1 MSDEIKVTNSGNA
14 SVDSEEALKETS
26 LDLSDLANEAIE
38 RGGLDKA
45 TLLQLVD
52 APFEDVCAA
61 ANDIRKRCCGD
72 AFELCSI
79 MNVKSGK
86 CSENCKFCAQSAS
99 WNTEVEC
106 YPFVDSQEIVAQAQA
121 DAHAGSHR
129 FSYVASGQRISKA
142 DIDRACSATK
152 EILAE
157 TKVQVCASFGLLDK
171 VDFERLHAAG
181 VSRVHNNLETSRS
194 YFSKIC
200 TTHDYDRKIQALRDA
215 RAAGMELCSGGI
227 IGMGE
232 TWEDR
237 IDLAYELRK
246 LKVNSVP
253 LNVLN
258 PIPGTPL
265 DQLEPL
271 SLEEVCRTFAIF
283 RFALPF
289 TTLRLA
295 GGRALLPEAGRACLH
310 AGANAA
316 ISGDMLTTAGF
327 DIPSDV
333 RMVSAEGFSPSLI
346 QGN

>member
-1 MSDEIKVTNSGNA
+1 MNKESNDMSDENNSA
-14 SVDSEEALKETS
+14 SSAEASKEV
-26 LDLSDLANEAIE
+26 LLEVFDLANKSIE
-38 RGGLDKA
+38 QGGLNKA

-52 APFEDVCAA
+52 APFEDLCAA

-86 CSENCKFCAQSAS
+86 CSENCKFCAQSSS

-106 YPFVDSQEIVAQAQA
+106 YPFVDSQEIVAQAQT
-121 DAHAGSHR
+121 DARAGSHR
-129 FSYVASGQRISKA
+129 FSYVASGQRVSKA
-142 DIDRACSATK
+142 DIDRACLTTK
-152 EILAE
+152 EILAK
-157 TKVQVCASFGLLDK
+157 TGVQVCASFGLLDRN
-171 VDFERLHAAG
+171 DFERLHAAG

-194 YFSKIC
+194 YFSQIC
-200 TTHDYDRKIQALRDA
+200 TTHDYDRKIQALHDA

-237 IDLAYELRK
+237 IDLACELRE
-246 LKVNSVP
+246 LKVSSVP

-265 DQLEPL
+265 DQLKPL

-333 RMVSAEGFSPSLI
+333 HMVSAEGFSPRI
-346 QGN
+346 IRQK